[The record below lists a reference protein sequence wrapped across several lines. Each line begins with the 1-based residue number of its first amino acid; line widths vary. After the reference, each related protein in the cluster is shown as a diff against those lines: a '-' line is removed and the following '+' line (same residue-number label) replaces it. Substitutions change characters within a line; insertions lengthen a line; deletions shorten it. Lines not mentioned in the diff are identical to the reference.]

1 VISQQCPSP
10 NGSPIG
16 ISFHAIFHPNRRSP
30 LTGGS
35 CLALLNP
42 LQRRPLLARS
52 HTQHLSSQQDH
63 DEVLAAPPSD
73 LGHVAANKVT
83 APSES
88 GHSTR
93 LLLGKVPPIL
103 LRISSSLVRGRKDVP
118 TTPLATPGKG
128 TSRLSY
134 DPGHAASPP
143 RPIPAHVSLLI
154 MVNFRAL
161 ILGLILELIRK
172 LHHPKQKK
180 PSNVK

>member
-1 VISQQCPSP
+1 MISQQCPSP

-93 LLLGKVPPIL
+93 LLPGKVSPIL
-103 LRISSSLVRGRKDVP
+103 HSCYASPLLSCKVAKMSPLLLLRPPAKVP
-118 TTPLATPGKG
+118 
-128 TSRLSY
+128 SRLSY

-143 RPIPAHVSLLI
+143 GPIPAHVSLPI

-161 ILGLILELIRK
+161 ILGLILELIKK
-172 LHHPKQKK
+172 LHHPK
-180 PSNVK
+180 